1 MSVSPWIAKLD
12 ELAAAINASKL
23 LLVEQ
28 DRQLNYGEFF
38 TRVNQTSSFI
48 RDLGLNLD
56 DRVIIS
62 TRDTVSLMF
71 VFFAC
76 LRSGVIG
83 KKHYFSL
90 VRDRAY
96 AYPWTLQ

>member
-38 TRVNQTSSFI
+38 TRVNH
-48 RDLGLNLD
+48 N
-56 DRVIIS
+56 
-62 TRDTVSLMF
+62 
-71 VFFAC
+71 
-76 LRSGVIG
+76 
-83 KKHYFSL
+83 H
-90 VRDRAY
+90 
-96 AYPWTLQ
+96 AYPLDSHIPTRNRFCVYRMDRCAMDIASAMPTCPFREGA